1 MFANN
6 FTTNSCYTHQI
17 ETQRKRRGRLGCQDR
32 FLRTEFISVLF
43 CRAPLR
49 KSEGT
54 KLSVRVAIVDVDSV
68 VGDLDGVGL
77 LVDAVEGVVAK

>member
-1 MFANN
+1 ML
-6 FTTNSCYTHQI
+6 TTLPLILVILIRDTKKTPRSSWMP
-17 ETQRKRRGRLGCQDR
+17 RDR
-32 FLRTEFISVLF
+32 FLATEFISVLF
-43 CRAPLR
+43 K

-54 KLSVRVAIVDVDSV
+54 KLSVRIAIVDVDAV

>member
-1 MFANN
+1 MLY
-6 FTTNSCYTHQI
+6 SS
-17 ETQRKRRGRLGCQDR
+17 ETQSKRRAVVVVGRLRSQR
-32 FLRTEFISVLF
+32 WISTEFISVLF
-43 CRAPLR
+43 RRAPLK

-54 KLSVRVAIVDVDSV
+54 KLSVGVAIVDVDAV